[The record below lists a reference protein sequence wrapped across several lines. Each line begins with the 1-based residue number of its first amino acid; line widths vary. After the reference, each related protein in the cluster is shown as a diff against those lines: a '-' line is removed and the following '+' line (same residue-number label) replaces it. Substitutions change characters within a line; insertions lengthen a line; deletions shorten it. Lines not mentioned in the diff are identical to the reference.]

1 MRGKTNLARG
11 EKKRHD
17 KKSDPDRYVKDE
29 RSYFAIPVNWRTEV
43 PSGTDEFAERPR
55 QSQTVAN
62 LSGSVN
68 ELTQWS
74 IWLGRML

>member
-1 MRGKTNLARG
+1 MARG

-17 KKSDPDRYVKDE
+17 KKFDPDRHVKDE
-29 RSYFAIPVNWRTEV
+29 GGYFAIRLNRKTEV
-43 PSGTDEFAERPR
+43 PSGADELVERPR

-62 LSGSVN
+62 LSDSEN